1 MGFFLLLWFG
11 GEERFLHRSAYKK
24 FKRLNNDIA
33 CSSFSLQASSPS
45 NPQLQNSLIMFSFSN
60 KMSAINSIFTKGDV
74 VEYHYKDNIFE
85 ATIMDVHLENGPND
99 PYYFIS
105 YVKPNGQK
113 IEKQT
118 TKEQVFVLSDD
129 HPSSSVA
136 KEQTQTEDELLQAAI
151 AQSLAEAKIESDKAN
166 SRTTNNSTIT
176 VAQQEMN
183 ERMAAMAV
191 ASDRQTKKKQEEEV
205 SE

>member
-1 MGFFLLLWFG
+1 
-11 GEERFLHRSAYKK
+11 
-24 FKRLNNDIA
+24 
-33 CSSFSLQASSPS
+33 
-45 NPQLQNSLIMFSFSN
+45 
-60 KMSAINSIFTKGDV
+60 MSAINSIFTKGDV

-205 SE
+205 SEWASEAVGPLKT